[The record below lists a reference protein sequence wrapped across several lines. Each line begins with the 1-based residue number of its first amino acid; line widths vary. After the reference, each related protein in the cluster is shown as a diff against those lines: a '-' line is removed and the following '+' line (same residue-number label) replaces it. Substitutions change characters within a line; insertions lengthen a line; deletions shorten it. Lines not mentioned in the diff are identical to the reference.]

1 MHKEV
6 LEVLEQ
12 FKDDITALVKNK
24 LFDIV
29 LHGSTVDD
37 SFVPGKGDIDF
48 LVFLSAPVN
57 EAEYVDIKNYHKKLR
72 QNNTLM
78 AQLEGCYLVL
88 NHNLEQILGGVY
100 IGSTESRWRQFEGN
114 IFNALDRAHISAQ
127 HYALYS
133 RVKMDSLFKYDFKD
147 VKNEIILNLNE
158 TITLL
163 DRIDDYDFKLHAIH
177 ASARSLFT
185 YRNHAFIS
193 KKAALKWLS
202 QMPEFND
209 YSSFIESLIPF
220 KSMLTADEKNA
231 MQLLPLENIKSILLK
246 MKALLALE
254 EDIIYLDQNLRL
266 RKPQLEEWPHALKW
280 YQNKEIMYFSE
291 GITDRFYDMEDIKRM
306 YQYLSNHG
314 NLYFIETFTDID
326 EWLAI
331 GDTTFSDKNL
341 PIVIGDSTYWGQGI
355 GRKVITKFI
364 ELAHDLQLSSLT
376 VPEIYHYNER
386 SANLFLGLGFVKSS
400 ENEVSSSYIY
410 TIT

>member
-57 EAEYVDIKNYHKKLR
+57 EAEYVAIKNYHKKLR

-114 IFNALDRAHISAQ
+114 
-127 HYALYS
+127 
-133 RVKMDSLFKYDFKD
+133 
-147 VKNEIILNLNE
+147 
-158 TITLL
+158 T
-163 DRIDDYDFKLHAIH
+163 
-177 ASARSLFT
+177 
-185 YRNHAFIS
+185 
-193 KKAALKWLS
+193 
-202 QMPEFND
+202 
-209 YSSFIESLIPF
+209 FIESLIPF

-246 MKALLALE
+246 MRALFALE

-280 YQNKEIMYFSE
+280 YQNKEVMYFSE

-306 YQYLSNHG
+306 YQYLSTHG
-314 NLYFIETFTDID
+314 NLYFIETFTNID

-331 GDTTFSDKNL
+331 GDATFSDKNL

-364 ELAHDLQLSSLT
+364 ELAHDLQLSRLT